1 MRIFA
6 CTLAT
11 ETNTFSAL
19 PTSVAAYQESVF
31 LRPGEHPDDT
41 PLMCT
46 APLWVARRRAAGEGY
61 TLIEGSCFAA
71 SPAGTTNRADYE
83 MMRDEILAQVRAAM
97 PLDGVL
103 LGLHGA
109 MVAHGYDDVEGDI
122 AERVRTIVGPH
133 CVIGME
139 LDPHCHLTITKSTF
153 KGKEAN
159 PLFAALGKATGKNPA
174 WNFHKYLIDR
184 SGPRVTSYASD
195 VEPGSAALNADIQ
208 KALAEK

>member
-19 PTSVAAYQESVF
+19 PTSIDAYKEGVY
-31 LRPGEHPDDT
+31 LRPGEHPVET

-46 APLWVARRRAAGEGY
+46 APLWVARQRAAAEGF

-83 MMRDEILAQVRAAM
+83 AMRDEILGQVRAAL

-109 MVAHGYDDVEGDI
+109 MVAHGYEDVEGDI
-122 AERVRTIVGPH
+122 AERVRAIVGPG
-133 CVIGME
+133 CIIGME
-139 LDPHCHLTITKSTF
+139 LDPHCHLTLK
-153 KGKEAN
+153 
-159 PLFAALGKATGKNPA
+159 
-174 WNFHKYLIDR
+174 
-184 SGPRVTSYASD
+184 RVQHT
-195 VEPGSAALNADIQ
+195 DIIILY
-208 KALAEK
+208 K